1 MSLNDTSGPVDTF
14 SVTFSPGSDFSSSFT
29 IEIIP
34 DNTYEGIEYFV
45 LEIVDIKEPD
55 GFPGNL
61 QVGTRSKVTVTV
73 LDTDGEPPGPHWCT
87 AATAG
92 GLPLNVC
99 TCVCVSGVCVVLR
112 IAFTEK
118 AVELK
123 EGESV
128 LLMGVTAVNPFSV
141 EVEVGVQ
148 CLELMSTGARPGRS
162 APPV

>member
-1 MSLNDTSGPVDTF
+1 M
-14 SVTFSPGSDFSSSFT
+14 
-29 IEIIP
+29 
-34 DNTYEGIEYFV
+34 YA
-45 LEIVDIKEPD
+45 
-55 GFPGNL
+55 
-61 QVGTRSKVTVTV
+61 R
-73 LDTDGEPPGPHWCT
+73 
-87 AATAG
+87 
-92 GLPLNVC
+92 VC
-99 TCVCVSGVCVVLR
+99 LVSGVCVVLR